1 MHSPS
6 AGSPADWAIG
16 AATLPEL
23 DARLVHCR
31 ACPRLVAW
39 REAVAGVKRA
49 AYARENYW
57 ARPVPGIG
65 AADARILVVGLA
77 PAAHGGNR
85 TGRMFTG
92 DRSGDVLYAAL
103 YRAGLA
109 SQPTSTHVGDGL
121 RVQGVR
127 ITAPVHCAP
136 PDNLP
141 TPAER
146 DTCAPY
152 LSRELELLTELS
164 VIVVLGGFG
173 WQSLLSELSRRGWG
187 LPRPRP
193 RFGHG
198 AEAVVNRPDGRAAT
212 LLGCYHVSQQNTF
225 TGRLT
230 PDMLDDVFRR
240 ALALSARDV
249 R

>member
-1 MHSPS
+1 MNGPP
-6 AGSPADWAIG
+6 AGSPADWAAG

-23 DARLVHCR
+23 DARVEHCR
-31 ACPRLVAW
+31 ACPRLVTW

-49 AYARENYW
+49 AYAHETYW

-103 YRAGLA
+103 FRAGLA

-121 RVQGVR
+121 KVQDVR

-136 PDNLP
+136 PDNQP

-152 LSRELELLTELS
+152 LSRELELLTDLS
-164 VIVVLGGFG
+164 VIVALGGFG
-173 WQSLLSELSRRGWG
+173 WQSLLSQLDRRGWAFPDPDPG
-187 LPRPRP
+187 SGTAPRR
-193 RFGHG
+193 R
-198 AEAVVNRPDGRAAT
+198 
-212 LLGCYHVSQQNTF
+212 C
-225 TGRLT
+225 TGRT
-230 PDMLDDVFRR
+230 VGR
-240 ALALSARDV
+240 
-249 R
+249 